1 MEISFSKKAD
11 DKSIIA
17 CKRKDGT
24 STWMHSDPFFILHD
38 ICHYAVETVL
48 NLKNSFYGMLA
59 SGIDI
64 NDFELPKEM
73 RTVEFT
79 PEAIWTEQFVNLLAI
94 EHRQGEVDTFIDTLK
109 EISAKNN
116 IIGIQI
122 NLDNSQLN
130 QVRSL
135 SKKLVEDW
143 QLLPVGKTITLNFE
157 E

>member
-17 CKRKDGT
+17 CKRNDGT

-48 NLKNSFYGMLA
+48 NLKHSFYGMLA
-59 SGIDI
+59 SGTDI
-64 NDFELPKEM
+64 KDFELPKEI

-79 PEAIWTEQFVNLLAI
+79 PEAIWTEQFVNLLTI
-94 EHRQGEVDTFIDTLK
+94 EHRQGEVATFIDTLK
-109 EISAKNN
+109 GICAKNN
-116 IIGIQI
+116 VTDIQI
-122 NLDNSQLN
+122 NLDNSKVN

-135 SKKLVEDW
+135 SKQLVEDW
-143 QLLPVGKTITLNFE
+143 QLLPVGKTIILNFE